1 MQRKVLSISPAR
13 LLHFPTYHRRAQPL
27 SGDSLPPTGHRE
39 RDDATG
45 PGRDAEVGRLDGGTS
60 VPTPVVS
67 FVVLSNDT
75 AGGELIAVTPYT
87 CVLGCCQLV
96 VIEGRVRR

>member
-1 MQRKVLSISPAR
+1 M
-13 LLHFPTYHRRAQPL
+13 

-45 PGRDAEVGRLDGGTS
+45 PGRDAEMGRLDGGTS

-75 AGGELIAVTPYT
+75 AGGGSLPLRRARV
-87 CVLGCCQLV
+87 CLV
-96 VIEGRVRR
+96 AARLLLSRGG